1 MLFACLFAP
10 DFAVQAALRFEPEVQ
25 LLTSPVAILDGPATL
40 PRVVALNE
48 AAREA
53 GLELGM
59 TMLQAA
65 AVPGALLHKRVA
77 AQEEA
82 AQQALLDC
90 AWNFSPCVEL
100 AGNDTALLDL
110 SGGARL
116 MGGPKAIGNELAL
129 RAAELGLEINVA
141 LAVNPDAA
149 MVAARGFSGV
159 TVIPAGKEAAALAPL
174 PVEVLSPSPDIL
186 EVLDSWGIRTC
197 KALASLPEV
206 ALVERLGQ
214 EGLRMQKLAQG
225 KCRRTLVPAEERL
238 RFEESEELEE
248 ALELLEPLSFILNRM
263 LEQLMERLIARAL
276 ATSEIHLLLGLEKH
290 SDRQLSQ
297 CAAPEAASEY
307 QRSLKI
313 PVATQDPKLLLK
325 LLQLELSAQPPEAAV
340 KKITLRA
347 EAARPR
353 QAQAGLFMPAAP
365 QPEKLEV
372 LLARLR
378 TAVGERDSDER
389 LRVGAP
395 RLLDSHQPDG
405 FDVVHFAP
413 PEPGERTTR
422 EERTPRAA
430 LRRFRPAIWT
440 SVAANAGTPRI
451 LKLNG
456 KQTSVI
462 AASGPWRNSG
472 AWWSRDRAWQRE
484 EWDLALNAKEGLGIY
499 RVYRELNSENWFIE
513 GIYD

>member
-1 MLFACLFAP
+1 MLFACLFVP
-10 DFAVQAALRFEPEVQ
+10 DFAVQAALRLQPEMQ
-25 LLTSPVAILDGPATL
+25 LLASPVAILDGPATL

-65 AVPGALLHKRVA
+65 AVAGALLHKRVP

-100 AGNDTALLDL
+100 AGSGTALLDL
-110 SGGARL
+110 SGGERL
-116 MGGPKAIGNELAL
+116 MGDPKTIGNELAL
-129 RAAELGLEINVA
+129 RAAEVGLEVHVA
-141 LAVNPDAA
+141 LAANPD
-149 MVAARGFSGV
+149 VALIATRGFPDV
-159 TVIPAGKEAAALAPL
+159 TVISAGKEATQLGPL
-174 PVEVLSPSPDIL
+174 PVEVLSPSPEIL
-186 EVLDSWGIRTC
+186 EILDSWGIRTC

-214 EGLRMQKLAQG
+214 EGWRLQKLAQG
-225 KCRRTLVPAEERL
+225 KCQRTLVPAEEQW

-263 LEQLMERLIARAL
+263 LEQLMERLVARAL

-290 SDRQLSQ
+290 SDRQLDE
-297 CAAPEAASEY
+297 CAAQESATEY
-307 QRSLKI
+307 ELSLKI

-325 LLQLELSAQPPEAAV
+325 LLQLELSAHPPEAAV
-340 KKITLRA
+340 KTITLRV
-347 EAARPR
+347 EVARPR

-365 QPEKLEV
+365 HPEKLEV

-378 TAVGERDSDER
+378 AAVGECDSENR

-395 RLLDSHQPDG
+395 RLLDSHRPDG
-405 FDVVHFAP
+405 FEVTHFAP
-413 PEPGERTTR
+413 PEPGECVINAKRTA
-422 EERTPRAA
+422 RAA
-430 LRRFRPAIWT
+430 LRRFRPPIRT
-440 SVAANAGTPRI
+440 SVSASAGTPRI
-451 LKLNG
+451 LKFNG
-456 KQTSVI
+456 KQTPVI
-462 AASGPWRNSG
+462 AVSGPWRTSG
-472 AWWSRDRAWQRE
+472 AWWNKDGAWQRE
-484 EWDLALNAKEGLGIY
+484 EWDLALTSKEGLGIY
-499 RVYRELNSENWFIE
+499 RAYHELDSENWFIE